1 MSDENPAVSAA
12 PQGPA
17 AADPA
22 GVPAA
27 TPTAPPDDPCIS
39 IDDFLKVE
47 MRVARIVAAER
58 VPKSKKLMKLEVDL
72 GVERRTLVAGIAE
85 AYEADALVGRVIA
98 VVVNLQPA
106 TLMGVQSNGMILAAS
121 APGGL
126 PILVGFEKEP
136 PLGARLK

>member
-1 MSDENPAVSAA
+1 MSDEKPAVNPVLA
-12 PQGPA
+12 PP
-17 AADPA
+17 
-22 GVPAA
+22 VV
-27 TPTAPPDDPCIS
+27 PTAETVPEAALAVPPESPRIS
-39 IDDFLKVE
+39 IEDFLKVE

-72 GVERRTLVAGIAE
+72 GTEKRTLVAGIAE
-85 AYEADALVGRVIA
+85 AYEAEALVGRVVA

-126 PILVGFEKEP
+126 PVLVGFEKEP
-136 PLGARLK
+136 PLGTRLK